1 MLDQIQHLAGRRA
14 TFAFETTLAS
24 RSLAPWIADL
34 RAAGYA
40 FDPLFFWIPSADAAV
55 SRVAKRVRS
64 GGHHVPEET
73 VRRRFERGLANFFQ
87 LYKPLA
93 DHWRFYDNSAE
104 SGPRIVA
111 LGDESIGIMV
121 VDDFLWDE
129 LSRRYCRE
137 PEAEGD

>member
-1 MLDQIQHLAGRRA
+1 MLGQLHHLAGRGA

-24 RSLAPWIADL
+24 RSFARWIADL

-40 FDPLFFWIPSADAAV
+40 FDLLFFWISSADAAV

-73 VRRRFERGLANFFQ
+73 VRRRFERGLTNFFQ
-87 LYKPLA
+87 LYQPLA
-93 DHWRFYDNSAE
+93 THWRFYDNSWE

-111 LGDESIGIMV
+111 FGDESIGIMV
-121 VDDFLWDE
+121 AEGEVWAR
-129 LSRRYCRE
+129 LSRRYSGA
-137 PEAEGD
+137 PDAETD